1 MHMQRLGLA
10 ARGNSPCWV
19 QALLLSAMES
29 ACGETGTEGSDGRM
43 HAEGVSEGFEFN
55 PGQLFLG
62 LTGIMP
68 VPLPSPLIADSTSPT
83 TIIQSASAAFNALLH
98 DRFQPRPVLN

>member
-55 PGQLFLG
+55 PGQLFLR
-62 LTGIMP
+62 
-68 VPLPSPLIADSTSPT
+68 ADRDYAGTP
-83 TIIQSASAAFNALLH
+83 AKPAYC
-98 DRFQPRPVLN
+98 